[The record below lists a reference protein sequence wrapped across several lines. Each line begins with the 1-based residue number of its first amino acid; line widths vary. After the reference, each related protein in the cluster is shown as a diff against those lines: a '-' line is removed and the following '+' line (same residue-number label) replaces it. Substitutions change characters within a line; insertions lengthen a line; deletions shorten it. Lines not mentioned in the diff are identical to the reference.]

1 MATQND
7 WQEYFELMNDRK
19 PSQDEIN
26 AAIASGEIDAPVTTD
41 TTEIPAQTAEEAPV
55 QEETVEVVEAPA
67 EEVVETPETVVAPT
81 QTTEIPVQPT
91 TQIPVQEPVVDQT
104 QQMMQMQQMMQAQQA
119 QQAQQMAQM
128 QAQQAQPS
136 AASSFMNDFV
146 AWAKSVFSKP
156 DPDIVETKTHQFE
169 LYTMIANAV
178 VIGLMAIISTSRVY
192 SSFFNFANVFDSFSP
207 SYSTINPGI
216 SIQIFIVVSLA
227 AMCATMA
234 VVVATWTVRRGIY
247 RDASVTFNRA
257 LDIIGRPMVI
267 IFALNVVAF
276 AAMLLSIYGLFSLL
290 FIVGISLF
298 GFINIY
304 TLFTSKNYTTMNNF
318 YVTLIATVVNGL
330 VISVIF
336 WLTSALFLSS
346 AFMY

>member
-26 AAIASGEIDAPVTTD
+26 AAIASGEIDAPATTETTD
-41 TTEIPAQTAEEAPV
+41 IPVQAAEEAPV
-55 QEETVEVVEAPA
+55 VEETVEAPV
-67 EEVVETPETVVAPT
+67 EEVVETPEPVVVPT
-81 QTTEIPVQPT
+81 QTTEIPVQAT
-91 TQIPVQEPVVDQT
+91 TEVPVQEPVVDQT

-136 AASSFMNDFV
+136 QASTFMNDFV

-156 DPDIVETKTHQFE
+156 DPEVGETKTHQFE
-169 LYTMIANAV
+169 LYTMIANAI
-178 VIGLMAIISTSRVY
+178 VIGLIAVISTSRVY
-192 SSFFNFANVFDSFSP
+192 SSVFSFANMFDSLP
-207 SYSTINPGI
+207 RSYGVMDPGV
-216 SIQIFIVVSLA
+216 SLQIFLIIGLA
-227 AMCATMA
+227 SMAATMA
-234 VVVATWTVRRGIY
+234 IVVATWAVRRGIY

-257 LDIIGRPMVI
+257 IDIIGRPMVI
-267 IFALNVVAF
+267 IFALNVIAFVAI
-276 AAMLLSIYGLFSLL
+276 LLSIYGLFSLL
-290 FIVGISLF
+290 FVAGLALF

-318 YVTLIATVVNGL
+318 YVTLIATAVNGL

-346 AFMY
+346 AFM